1 MSRISLRSTN
11 NKAVIIL
18 IFFILNFTI
27 TPLSLY
33 LLALY
38 LIPESSLFNSIKNN
52 INFLFLSIPIIIYF
66 MFTGVYYYRFKIDSY
81 IIKITSYHI
90 SSFIRDRTFIDIS
103 HEMLVEYTF
112 FNRPFSFNKTVM
124 LKFKKDNGK
133 LVTKRLNFT
142 LIRDKE
148 IKRIGNTLD
157 RIIAQNN

>member
-1 MSRISLRSTN
+1 
-11 NKAVIIL
+11 
-18 IFFILNFTI
+18 
-27 TPLSLY
+27 
-33 LLALY
+33 
-38 LIPESSLFNSIKNN
+38 
-52 INFLFLSIPIIIYF
+52 